1 MIRPNV
7 LSSQQNATERFGI
20 ALVQPPAGTSQPLD
34 PLSEVLAL
42 MKPQSLACGGFAVVD
57 DLAISFP
64 RHTGVKC
71 YAMLAGECWITVEGL
86 PAPVLLRAGDCF
98 LLPRGLPFT
107 LSSDLRLQPVDYR
120 EAWGRLSQLKHIPAL
135 TEGTRYMAG
144 GFFAFTGSHAEM
156 LLQSLP
162 PIVHIRG
169 ESDKAAM
176 RWSLE
181 RMREELRD
189 PQPGG
194 SLIAQQ
200 LAYMM
205 LIQALRLHLADAA
218 SAGSGWLAALA
229 DRQMSLAIASMHGDP
244 GHPWTLESLAARV
257 GMSRSVFALRFRETV
272 GATPM
277 EYLTRWRMLLAADR
291 LRSSADGLA
300 VIAPSLGYESE
311 SAFGKAFPP
320 CHGLLSPAVQ
330 PDRCHAVAADR
341 RSLKPRNCASG
352 GRSRASAT
360 VRKQPCPPGTSRR
373 YGPSLPASAPVMSTS
388 RRSTSIHCDFCS
400 TIPTPLPAWEA

>member
-1 MIRPNV
+1 MIGSIVRMPQH
-7 LSSQQNATERFGI
+7 SAPERSGSP
-20 ALVQPPAGTSQPLD
+20 LVQPPPATSQPVD

-42 MKPQSLACGGFAVVD
+42 MKPQSLACGGFAVPG

-64 RHTGVKC
+64 KHQGVKC
-71 YAMLAGECWITVEGL
+71 YAMLAGECWLQVDGL
-86 PAPVLLRAGDCF
+86 TQPVLLRTGDCF
-98 LLPRGLPFT
+98 LLPRGLPFM
-107 LSSDLRLQPVDYR
+107 LSSNLALQPVDYR
-120 EAWGRLSQLKHIPAL
+120 EAWGRLSALKDLPEI
-135 TEGTRYMAG
+135 TEAARYMAG

-218 SAGSGWLAALA
+218 NAGSGWLAALA
-229 DRQMSLAIASMHGDP
+229 DRQMSLAIASMHKDP

-291 LRSSADGLA
+291 LKSSAEGLS

-311 SAFGKAFPP
+311 SAFGKAFRRVMG
-320 CHGLLSPAVQ
+320 CSPRQYSRTGVLPQ
-330 PDRCHAVAADR
+330 AA
-341 RSLKPRNCASG
+341 
-352 GRSRASAT
+352 
-360 VRKQPCPPGTSRR
+360 
-373 YGPSLPASAPVMSTS
+373 
-388 RRSTSIHCDFCS
+388 
-400 TIPTPLPAWEA
+400 EA